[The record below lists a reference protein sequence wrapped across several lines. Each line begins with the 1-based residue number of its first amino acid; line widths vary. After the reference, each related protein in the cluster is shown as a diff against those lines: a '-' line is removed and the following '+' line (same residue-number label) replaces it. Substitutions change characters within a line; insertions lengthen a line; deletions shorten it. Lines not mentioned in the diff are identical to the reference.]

1 MSDLVLFYDEFCC
14 SLWLFI
20 GLSLNE
26 ATPEERAVASSRSR
40 QNIWEINGIYL
51 VALELHTPVRLSRY
65 GPDTTHY
72 RAITPSGID
81 NDSILVQRNAP
92 TPDPD
97 LRHIAYKI
105 CISQISR
112 HLQQRR
118 CLGKVPLNTSAIVV
132 VQASCHHCSSVPSF
146 SRREKAFELLSI
158 LHHEK

>member
-1 MSDLVLFYDEFCC
+1 MLPVTLREFCNPTKFW
-14 SLWLFI
+14 SLDHNWRN
-20 GLSLNE
+20 S
-26 ATPEERAVASSRSR
+26 TW
-40 QNIWEINGIYL
+40 NIWEINGIYL

-132 VQASCHHCSSVPSF
+132 VQASCHLCSNVPSF
-146 SRREKAFELLSI
+146 RLCEKASSI
-158 LHHEK
+158 CPFC